1 MEGTMSDVE
10 IEGIAI
16 IGMAGRFPGARNVD
30 EFWRNLRD
38 GVESVTFFTDEELA
52 GSVPPEML
60 GNPNYIK
67 ANAVLEDADMFDG
80 AFFGFNPR
88 EAEILDPQ
96 QRVFLECAWAA
107 MESAGYNPD
116 LYEGA
121 IGVFGGVDLSSYLM
135 NIFSNQDI
143 VASVG
148 ALQAIMS
155 NDKDHLCTRV
165 SYKLN
170 LKGPSV
176 CVQSACSTSLTAVH
190 SACRSLLNYECDMA
204 LAGGSSIKWPQR
216 AGYLYEEA
224 SINSPDGHC
233 RAFDA
238 RARGTIGG
246 NGAGVVVLKR
256 LADALADGDCI
267 HAVIKGSAMNND
279 GSQKI
284 SYTAPSVDGQSEV
297 IVMAQEMAGV
307 DPATITYIE
316 AHGTAT
322 ELGDTIEI
330 AALTK
335 AFRAR
340 TDKVGYC
347 GVGSVKTN
355 IGHLDAAAGIAGLI
369 KTVLALKHRML
380 PPSLHFTEP
389 NPNIDF
395 AHSPFYVNAEL
406 KKWEPQG
413 APRRAGVS
421 SYGMGGTNV
430 HLVVEEFTP
439 DDPSR
444 AAGDWQL
451 LTLSAR
457 TETALDKMTV
467 NIKEYLSQHPDS
479 NLADVAYTYQVG
491 RKAFRHRRAL
501 VCRDVADAVK
511 SLETMDPRRVLTGAA
526 EGGKRRVV
534 MMFSGQGTQ
543 YANMGLELYRS
554 EKVFRQ
560 EVDRSAEILQ
570 PSLGFD
576 LRQALYPREDQLAE
590 ADEKLTQTFI
600 TQPALFVIEYAL
612 ARWFQSLGIEAD
624 AMIGHSIGEYVAAC
638 LSGVFSLED
647 ALRLVAA
654 RGALMQ
660 GLPGGAM
667 LAVQIAEKEIQPWLN
682 EKVSLAASNGPSLCV
697 ISGPHEAINAAQ
709 TELTERNI
717 GCRLLH
723 TSHAFHSSMMEP
735 ILQPFI
741 QQLEKAPLK
750 APQVPY
756 ISNVT
761 GAWITE
767 ADATSHEYWARHL
780 RQPVRFS
787 DGIAE
792 LLKDP
797 SRIMLEIGPGQ
808 TLCTLVRQRPDRP
821 AAHMLLPSLRPPQER
836 QSDLAFTL
844 TALGKL
850 WMAGV
855 EVDWRALHQGAQR
868 RRVYLPTYPVE
879 RQRYWIEPARNAEAG
894 APRRR
899 EAGKRADIADWFYLP
914 LWKQTVH
921 LPKAKLTPEQ
931 TSRWL
936 LVGAQGGLM
945 AQIAQRLKELSQDVV
960 VVEHGAGQGDLGAD
974 IYSIDPRNADD
985 YYRLLRELETRGW
998 SPQVALHFGAP
1009 AQPEPAESRQE
1020 FFRRAQEGNFFS
1032 LLNLIKAIG
1041 SVNVS
1046 DAIQIG
1052 VISHGLHD
1060 VTGQEETIPEKTTVL
1075 GLCKVIPQE
1084 YPNLICRN
1092 IDLPLEADR
1101 AAFKPEMSDQLI
1113 AEMSAESADLIV
1125 AYRNHRRWVQTF
1137 DPLRLDEPAPQAPVL
1152 REGGVYLITGG
1163 LGGVGLAL
1171 AEHLARS
1178 ARARLVL
1185 IGRSE
1190 FPSRDDWPK
1199 WLAEHDAQDSTS
1211 VKIRKLQMFEE
1222 MGGAVTVLSAN
1233 VADKR
1238 RMQEVIAEVY
1248 DRFGALHGVVHGAGI
1263 NGERSV
1269 RAISEIGP
1277 TECEW
1282 HFEPK
1287 VFGLQ
1292 TLSDVLQGRELDFCL
1307 LLSSLSAT
1315 LGGLGFTAYSAA
1327 NVYMDAFVQRQS
1339 KTSAIPW
1346 ISVNWDGW
1354 LLSEEGPANNIGAA
1368 LDALAMK
1375 PAEGAAAF
1383 DRILA
1388 SPGLTQVVVSTGDL
1402 YQRMEQWLRP
1412 GASAPARRSDVGSA
1426 GALYPRPELA
1436 TDYVAPASSLEQTI
1450 ADTWRELLGIEQ
1462 IGVHDNFFELGGHSL
1477 LATQLVSRMRK
1488 LFDVELPLRRFFET
1502 PTISDLAELVLRS
1515 QAEQLGAEKLAEL
1528 SEEITALTEEELK
1541 ELLESEKQTLSKD
1554 ASH

>member
-1 MEGTMSDVE
+1 MSDMEV
-10 IEGIAI
+10 EGIAI
-16 IGMAGRFPGARNVD
+16 IGMAGRFPEARNVD

-52 GSVPPEML
+52 DNVPPEL
-60 GNPNYIK
+60 LNNPNYIK
-67 ANAVLEDADMFDG
+67 ANAVLEDGDRFDG

-96 QRVFLECAWAA
+96 QRVFLECAWEAI
-107 MESAGYNPD
+107 ESSGSNPD
-116 LYEGA
+116 LYEGV

-135 NIFSNQDI
+135 NIFSNRDI

-148 ALQAIMS
+148 ALQSIMS

-190 SACRSLLNYECDMA
+190 LACRSLLNYECDIA

-238 RARGTIGG
+238 RAKGTIGG
-246 NGAGVVVLKR
+246 NGVGVVVLKR
-256 LADALADGDCI
+256 LADALVDGDCI

-369 KTVLALKHRML
+369 KTVLALKHKML

-395 AHSPFYVNAEL
+395 ANSPFYVNAEL
-406 KKWEPQG
+406 KEWNPQG
-413 APRRAGVS
+413 VPRRAGVS

-430 HLVVEEFTP
+430 HVVVEEFTS
-439 DDPSR
+439 DDRSR
-444 AAGDWQL
+444 AARDWQL

-467 NIKEYLSQHPDS
+467 NLGEYLSQHPDS
-479 NLADVAYTYQVG
+479 NLADVAYTCQVG
-491 RKAFRHRRAL
+491 RKAFKHRRAL
-501 VCRDVADAVK
+501 VCRDVAEAVK
-511 SLETMDPRRVLTGAA
+511 SLETLDPRRVLRGTA

-560 EVDRSAEILQ
+560 EIDRSAELLQ
-570 PSLGFD
+570 PHLGFD
-576 LRQALYPREDQLAE
+576 LRQALYPREDEITE
-590 ADEKLTQTFI
+590 ASEKLTQTFI

-612 ARWFQSLGIEAD
+612 ARWFQSLGVVAE

-654 RGALMQ
+654 RGRLMQ
-660 GLPGGAM
+660 ELPGGAM
-667 LAVQIAEKEIQPWLN
+667 LAVQIAEKELQPWLN
-682 EKVSLAASNGPSLCV
+682 GKVSLAANNGPSMCV
-697 ISGPHEAINAAQ
+697 ISGPHESIDAVQA
-709 TELTERNI
+709 ELTERNI
-717 GCRLLH
+717 GCRRLH

-735 ILQPFI
+735 ILQSFI
-741 QQLEKAPLK
+741 QQLEKASLK

-761 GAWITE
+761 GTWITE
-767 ADATSHEYWARHL
+767 AEATSHEYWARHL

-787 DGIAE
+787 AGLAE
-792 LLKDP
+792 LVKDP
-797 SRIMLEIGPGQ
+797 RHVMLEIGPGQ
-808 TLCTLVRQRPDRP
+808 TLCTLVRQQPDRP
-821 AAHMLLPSLRPPQER
+821 AGQISVTSLRPPQER
-836 QSDLAFTL
+836 QSDTAFAL

-850 WMAGV
+850 WLAGV
-855 EVDWRALHQGAQR
+855 EVDWRAFHREDKRQR
-868 RRVYLPTYPVE
+868 VSLPAYPFE
-879 RQRYWIEPARNAEAG
+879 RQRYWIDPARNPDAG
-894 APRRR
+894 AARPPA
-899 EAGKRADIADWFYLP
+899 AGKRADIADWFYALLWRQTPP
-914 LWKQTVH
+914 LAQ
-921 LPKAKLTPEQ
+921 AAAPEQ
-931 TSRWL
+931 TTRWL
-936 LVGAQGGLM
+936 LIGERDGLM
-945 AQIAQRLKELSQDVV
+945 GRITQRLKELGQDVI
-960 VVEHGAGQGDLGAD
+960 VVEHGAGQVKLGDDA
-974 IYSIDPRNADD
+974 YSVDPRNADD
-985 YYRLLRELETRGW
+985 YYRLLRELETRDCL
-998 SPQVALHFGAP
+998 PQVALHFGALAP
-1009 AQPEPAESRQE
+1009 LEPAESRQE
-1020 FFRRAQEGNFFS
+1020 LFLRAQERSFYS
-1032 LLNLIKAIG
+1032 LLNLTKAIG
-1041 SVNVS
+1041 RINIS
-1046 DAIQIG
+1046 DALQIG
-1052 VISHGLHD
+1052 VISSGLHD
-1060 VTGQEETIPEKTTVL
+1060 VTGQEEIIPEKSTVL

-1084 YPNLICRN
+1084 YPNIVCRN
-1092 IDLPLEADR
+1092 IDLPLEGDR
-1101 AAFKPEMSDQLI
+1101 AAFKPEMIDQLI
-1113 AEMSAESADLIV
+1113 AEMSAESTDLII
-1125 AYRNHRRWVQTF
+1125 AYRNHRRWIQTF
-1137 DPLRLDEPAPQAPVL
+1137 DPVRLDEPASHMRGL

-1171 AEHLARS
+1171 AEHFVRR

-1185 IGRSE
+1185 IGRST
-1190 FPSRDDWPK
+1190 FPPRDDWPK
-1199 WLAEHDAQDSTS
+1199 WLAEHDAQDTTS
-1211 VKIRKLQMFEE
+1211 VKIRRLQMFEE
-1222 MGGAVTVLSAN
+1222 LGGAVTVLSGN

-1238 RMQEVIAEVY
+1238 RMQEIIAEVY
-1248 DRFGALHGVVHGAGI
+1248 GRFGVLHGVVHGAGI

-1269 RAISEIGP
+1269 RAISETGP

-1287 VFGLQ
+1287 ILGLQ
-1292 TLSDVLQGRELDFCL
+1292 TLSEVLQGRELDFCL
-1307 LLSSLSAT
+1307 LLSSLSAV

-1327 NVYMDAFVQRQS
+1327 NVYMDAFVQQQS
-1339 KTSAIPW
+1339 KTSAVPW
-1346 ISVNWDGW
+1346 ITVNWDGW
-1354 LLSEEGPANNIGAA
+1354 LLSEGGLTSNIGAA
-1368 LDALAMK
+1368 LDALSMK

-1388 SPGLTQVVVSTGDL
+1388 SPVLSQVVVSTGDL
-1402 YQRMEQWLRP
+1402 HRRMEQWLRP
-1412 GASAPARRSDVGSA
+1412 GAFGTALRSDVESTGV
-1426 GALYPRPELA
+1426 LYPRPELA
-1436 TDYVAPASSLEQTI
+1436 TDYVAPTTSIEQSL

-1488 LFDVELPLRRFFET
+1488 LFNVELSLRRFFET
-1502 PTISDLAELVLRS
+1502 PTISDLAELVLLS

-1528 SEEITALTEEELK
+1528 SDEIQALSEEELK

>member
-1 MEGTMSDVE
+1 MSDVE

-52 GSVPPEML
+52 DTVPPEL
-60 GNPNYIK
+60 LSNPNYIK
-67 ANAVLEDADMFDG
+67 ANAVLEDGDMFDA

-96 QRVFLECAWAA
+96 QRVFLECACEAIG
-107 MESAGYNPD
+107 SAGYNPD
-116 LYEGA
+116 LYEGV

-135 NIFSNQDI
+135 NIFSNRDI

-170 LKGPSV
+170 LKGPSI

-190 SACRSLLNYECDMA
+190 LACRSLLNYECDMA
-204 LAGGSSIKWPQR
+204 LAGGASIKWPQR

-246 NGAGVVVLKR
+246 NGTGVVVLKR
-256 LADALADGDCI
+256 LADALVDGDCI

-279 GSQKI
+279 GAQKI
-284 SYTAPSVDGQSEV
+284 SYTAPSVDGQSEA

-369 KTVLALKHRML
+369 KTVLALKHKML

-406 KKWEPQG
+406 KEWNPQG
-413 APRRAGVS
+413 VPRRAGVS

-430 HLVVEEFTP
+430 HMVVEEFTP
-439 DDPSR
+439 DDRSR
-444 AAGDWQL
+444 AARDWQL

-457 TETALDKMTV
+457 TKTALDKMTV
-467 NIKEYLSQHPDS
+467 NLREHLSQHPDS
-479 NLADVAYTYQVG
+479 NLADVAYTCHVG
-491 RKAFRHRRAL
+491 SKAFKHRRAL
-501 VCRDVADAVK
+501 VCRDVAEAVK
-511 SLETMDPRRVLTGAA
+511 SLETMDPRRVLTGTA
-526 EGGKRRVV
+526 EGGKRQVV
-534 MMFSGQGTQ
+534 MMFSGQGAQ

-560 EVDRSAEILQ
+560 EVDRSSELLQ
-570 PSLGFD
+570 RSLGFD
-576 LRQALYPREDQLAE
+576 LRQALFPREDQIAE

-612 ARWFQSLGIEAD
+612 ARWFQSLGVVAD

-647 ALRLVAA
+647 ALRLVAV
-654 RGALMQ
+654 RGRLMQ

-667 LAVQIAEKEIQPWLN
+667 LAVQIAEKELQPWLN

-697 ISGPHEAINAAQ
+697 ISGPHEAIDAAQ

-717 GCRLLH
+717 DCRRLH

-741 QQLEKAPLK
+741 QELENVSLK

-761 GAWITE
+761 GTWITE
-767 ADATSHEYWARHL
+767 AEATSLEYWARHL

-787 DGIAE
+787 AGVAE
-792 LLKDP
+792 LAPDP
-797 SRIMLEIGPGQ
+797 PRIMLEIGPGQ
-808 TLCTLVRQRPDRP
+808 TLCTLVRQQPDRR
-821 AAHMLLPSLRPPQER
+821 AAQMLIPSLRPPQER
-836 QSDLAFTL
+836 QSDMAFTL

-850 WMAGV
+850 WLAGV
-855 EVDWRALHQGAQR
+855 EVDWRAFHREDQR
-868 RRVYLPTYPVE
+868 RRVCLPTYPFE
-879 RQRYWIEPARNAEAG
+879 RQRYWIEPARNTEARV
-894 APRRR
+894 ARPPA
-899 EAGKRADIADWFYLP
+899 AGKRADIADWFYVP
-914 LWKQTVH
+914 LWKQTAP
-921 LPKAKLTPEQ
+921 LPQARLAPAQ

-936 LVGAQGGLM
+936 LIGARDGLM
-945 AQIAQRLKELSQDVV
+945 GQIAQRLKELSQDVF
-960 VVEHGAGQGDLGAD
+960 VVEHGAGQSKLGASA
-974 IYSIDPRNADD
+974 YSVDPRNADD
-985 YYRLLRELETRGW
+985 YYRLLRELETRDCL
-998 SPQVALHFGAP
+998 PQVVLHFGAFAP
-1009 AQPEPAESRQE
+1009 LEPAESPQE
-1020 FFRRAQEGNFFS
+1020 LFRRAQERSFYS
-1032 LLNLIKAIG
+1032 LLNLTKAIG
-1041 SVNVS
+1041 SINIS
-1046 DAIQIG
+1046 DTIQLG
-1052 VISHGLHD
+1052 VISSGLHD
-1060 VTGQEETIPEKTTVL
+1060 VTGQEEIIPEKSTVL

-1084 YPNLICRN
+1084 YPNIVCRN
-1092 IDLPLEADR
+1092 IDLPFEGDR
-1101 AAFKPEMSDQLI
+1101 AAFKRGMSDQLI
-1113 AEMSAESADLIV
+1113 AEMSAESADLII
-1125 AYRNHRRWVQTF
+1125 AYRNHRRWIQTF
-1137 DPLRLDEPAPQAPVL
+1137 DPVRLDEPAAHMRGL

-1171 AEHLARS
+1171 AEHFART

-1199 WLAEHDAQDSTS
+1199 WLAEHDAQDPTS
-1211 VKIRKLQMFEE
+1211 VKIRRLQMFEE
-1222 MGGAVTVLSAN
+1222 LGSAVTVLSAN

-1248 DRFGALHGVVHGAGI
+1248 GRFGVLHGVIHGAGI
-1263 NGERSV
+1263 NGARSV
-1269 RAISEIGP
+1269 RAISETGP

-1287 VFGLQ
+1287 GFGLQ
-1292 TLSDVLQGRELDFCL
+1292 TLSEVLQGRELDFCL
-1307 LLSSLSAT
+1307 LLSSLSAV

-1327 NVYMDAFVQRQS
+1327 NVYMDAFVQQQS
-1339 KTSAIPW
+1339 KTSAVPW
-1346 ISVNWDGW
+1346 ITVNWDGW
-1354 LLSEEGPANNIGAA
+1354 LLSEEGPTSNIGAA

-1388 SPGLTQVVVSTGDL
+1388 SPGLAQVVVSTGDL

-1412 GASAPARRSDVGSA
+1412 GASRTALRSDVESA

-1436 TDYVAPASSLEQTI
+1436 TAYVAPATSLEQTI

-1488 LFDVELPLRRFFET
+1488 LFNVELPLRRFFEA
-1502 PTISDLAELVLRS
+1502 PAISDLAELVLLS
-1515 QAEQLGAEKLAEL
+1515 QADQLGAEKLAEL
-1528 SEEITALTEEELK
+1528 SEEIKALSEEELK
-1541 ELLESEKQTLSKD
+1541 ELLESEKQFLSKE
-1554 ASH
+1554 ANH

>member
-1 MEGTMSDVE
+1 MDGTMSDVE
-10 IEGIAI
+10 IDGIAI

-52 GSVPPEML
+52 GAVSPERL
-60 GNPNYIK
+60 SNPNYIK
-67 ANAVLEDADMFDG
+67 ANAVLEDADMFD
-80 AFFGFNPR
+80 AALFGFNPR

-107 MESAGYNPD
+107 IESAGYNPD

-135 NIFSNQDI
+135 NIFSNQNI

-170 LKGPSV
+170 LKGPSI
-176 CVQSACSTSLTAVH
+176 CVQSACSTSLAAVH
-190 SACRSLLNYECDMA
+190 FACRSLLNYECDMA
-204 LAGGSSIKWPQR
+204 LAGGASIKWPQR

-238 RARGTIGG
+238 RAGGTIGG
-246 NGAGVVVLKR
+246 NGTGVVVLKR
-256 LADALADGDCI
+256 LADALVDGDSV

-307 DPATITYIE
+307 DPATVTYIE

-369 KTVLALKHRML
+369 KTVLALKHKML
-380 PPSLHFTEP
+380 PASLHFTEP

-395 AHSPFYVNAEL
+395 ADSPFYVNAEL
-406 KKWEPQG
+406 KEWNPQG
-413 APRRAGVS
+413 VPRRAGVS

-430 HLVVEEFTP
+430 HVVVEEFTP
-439 DDPSR
+439 DDRSR
-444 AAGDWQL
+444 DARDWQL

-457 TETALDKMTV
+457 TETALDKMTA
-467 NIKEYLSQHPDS
+467 NLKEHLSQHPDS
-479 NLADVAYTYQVG
+479 NLADVAYTCQVG
-491 RKAFRHRRAL
+491 RKAFKHRRAL
-501 VCRDVADAVK
+501 ACRDVADAVK
-511 SLETMDPRRVLTGAA
+511 SLETMDPRRILTGAA
-526 EGGKRRVV
+526 EGGKRRVA

-543 YANMGLELYRS
+543 YAGMGLGLYRS

-560 EVDRSAEILQ
+560 EVDRSAELLQ
-570 PSLGFD
+570 PHLGFD
-576 LRQALYPREDQLAE
+576 LREALYPPEDRITE

-612 ARWFQSLGIEAD
+612 ARWFQSLGVEAD

-647 ALRLVAA
+647 ALRVVAA
-654 RGALMQ
+654 RGSLMQ

-667 LAVQIAEKEIQPWLN
+667 LAVQIDEKGLQPWIN
-682 EKVSLAASNGPSLCV
+682 ERVSLAASNGPSLCV
-697 ISGPHEAINAAQ
+697 ISGPHEAIDAAQ
-709 TELTERNI
+709 AELTERNI
-717 GCRLLH
+717 GCRRLH

-741 QQLEKAPLK
+741 RQLEKVSLK

-767 ADATSHEYWARHL
+767 AEATSPEYWARHL

-787 DGIAE
+787 AGMAE
-792 LLKDP
+792 LVKDP
-797 SRIMLEIGPGQ
+797 TRMMLEIGPGQ

-821 AAHMLLPSLRPPQER
+821 AANMLAPSLRPPQER
-836 QSDLAFTL
+836 QSDMAFTMM
-844 TALGKL
+844 ALGRL
-850 WMAGV
+850 WLAGV
-855 EVDWRALHQGAQR
+855 EVDWRALHRGDQR
-868 RRVYLPTYPVE
+868 RRVCLPAYPVE
-879 RQRYWIEPARNAEAG
+879 RQRYWIEPARTTDAG
-894 APRRR
+894 APRRPV
-899 EAGKRADIADWFYLP
+899 AGKRADIADWFYAP
-914 LWKQTVH
+914 LWRQTAP
-921 LPKAKLTPEQ
+921 LPKAPPAPGQ

-936 LVGAQGGLM
+936 LIGARGELM
-945 AQIAQRLKELSQDVV
+945 GRIARRLKELSHDVV
-960 VVEHGAGQGDLGAD
+960 VVEHGAGYGKLDGAV
-974 IYSIDPRNADD
+974 YSADPRKADD
-985 YYRLLRELETRGW
+985 YYQLLRELETRDGL
-998 SPQVALHFGAP
+998 PQVALHFGGLAP
-1009 AQPEPAESRQE
+1009 LEPAESSQE
-1020 FFRRAQEGNFFS
+1020 LFRRAQETSFYS
-1032 LLNLIKAIG
+1032 LLNLIKAVG
-1041 SVNVS
+1041 RVNVS
-1046 DAIQIG
+1046 DALQVG
-1052 VISHGLHD
+1052 VVSGGLHD
-1060 VTGQEETIPEKTTVL
+1060 VTGQEEIIPEISTL
-1075 GLCKVIPQE
+1075 IGLCKVIPQE
-1084 YPNLICRN
+1084 YPNIVCRN
-1092 IDLPLEADR
+1092 IDLPLEGGL
-1101 AAFKPEMSDQLI
+1101 AAFKPEISDLLI
-1113 AEMSAESADLIV
+1113 AEMSAESDDLII
-1125 AYRNHRRWVQTF
+1125 AYRNNRRWVQTF
-1137 DPLRLDEPAPQAPVL
+1137 DPVRLDEPAPQTRGL

-1163 LGGVGLAL
+1163 LGGVGMAL
-1171 AEHLARS
+1171 AEHFARM

-1190 FPSRDDWPK
+1190 FPPRDDWPK
-1199 WLAEHDAQDSTS
+1199 WVAEHDAQDLIS
-1211 VKIRKLQMFEE
+1211 VKIRRLQMFEE
-1222 MGGAVTVLSAN
+1222 LGGAVTVLSAN
-1233 VADKR
+1233 VADKK
-1238 RMQEVIAEVY
+1238 RMQEIIAEVY
-1248 DRFGALHGVVHGAGI
+1248 ARFGALHGVVHGAGI

-1292 TLSDVLQGRELDFCL
+1292 TLSEVLQGRELDFCM

-1327 NVYMDAFVQRQS
+1327 NLYMDAFVQQRS

-1346 ISVNWDGW
+1346 ITVNWDGW
-1354 LLSEEGPANNIGAA
+1354 LLSEEGPAGNIGVA

-1388 SPGLTQVVVSTGDL
+1388 TPDLTQVVVSTGDL
-1402 YQRMEQWLRP
+1402 RQRMEQWLRP
-1412 GASAPARRSDVGSA
+1412 GASVTARGSDGEPA

-1436 TDYVAPASSLEQTI
+1436 TAYVAPATSLEQTI
-1450 ADTWRELLGIEQ
+1450 ADTWRELLGIGQ
-1462 IGVHDNFFELGGHSL
+1462 IGLHDNFFELGGHSL

-1502 PTISDLAELVLRS
+1502 PTITDLAELVLRS
-1515 QAEQLGAEKLAEL
+1515 QAEQLGAEKMAEL
-1528 SEEITALTEEELK
+1528 SEEIKALSEEELQ